1 MIVSVLQENLL
12 RALSRTSRILSA
24 RPQLPVLSMAL
35 IEAGPGRLTITTTN
49 METTEIVSVAAK
61 TEKEGSTCVSS
72 RLLTELISSL
82 RPDTVTLSVEDG
94 ALLVS
99 SGRTRATIPGAP
111 SSEFPPVAVQEG
123 KGTPI
128 EKKEI
133 SAALSRVLFAAAI
146 DDSRPLLTG
155 VVLKKQKDDLVIA
168 ATDGYRL
175 SVSTVGLSFSED
187 DNLVV
192 PARAL
197 AEVVKVGNEE
207 KDADTLAFSKT
218 ADGQLL
224 FTIGNTQIIT
234 RLITGDYPAFEKIIP
249 KAHTTSLTI
258 EAEALLRAVKTAAIF
273 ARDNANIIKIHVE
286 KDKIVVSANTPMVG
300 EDSVELDAEVEGEGG
315 DIAFNCRFF
324 LEFLNNF
331 TGDQLTFEM
340 TGSLNPGVFRP
351 VGDASHFHVIMPVRV
366 QG

>member
-207 KDADTLAFSKT
+207 
-218 ADGQLL
+218 
-224 FTIGNTQIIT
+224 
-234 RLITGDYPAFEKIIP
+234 
-249 KAHTTSLTI
+249 
-258 EAEALLRAVKTAAIF
+258 
-273 ARDNANIIKIHVE
+273 
-286 KDKIVVSANTPMVG
+286 
-300 EDSVELDAEVEGEGG
+300 
-315 DIAFNCRFF
+315 
-324 LEFLNNF
+324 
-331 TGDQLTFEM
+331 
-340 TGSLNPGVFRP
+340 
-351 VGDASHFHVIMPVRV
+351 
-366 QG
+366 